1 MLEGETFLV
10 CIVFWHVQK
19 VLLTQHY
26 YVFWFWDSFVG
37 DIGPKIQ
44 IPSED
49 KCRPFVWPPTD
60 RQTLKF
66 WKQSE
71 KYKRYLQRLWAQ
83 DYVNGSV
90 SPHDKR
96 KKKTRKNAFFMCL
109 SSSMK
114 PCCICISHT
123 HAPGQRFLFCFNKQQ
138 NSIFLKSRR
147 HHLMSKSESVSE
159 KSSMA
164 AKI

>member
-10 CIVFWHVQK
+10 CVFFWHVQK

-26 YVFWFWDSFVG
+26 YVFWFWDSFTW
-37 DIGPKIQ
+37 DLGPKIQ

-49 KCRPFVWPPTD
+49 KCRSFVWPPTD

-90 SPHDKR
+90 SPMTKG
-96 KKKTRKNAFFMCL
+96 KKQEKMHFLCVCPPRWNLAAYAFLIHMHLDNAFCFALTNNKIAFFEISKAPLNVKIWKCL
-109 SSSMK
+109 W
-114 PCCICISHT
+114 
-123 HAPGQRFLFCFNKQQ
+123 
-138 NSIFLKSRR
+138 
-147 HHLMSKSESVSE
+147 
-159 KSSMA
+159 
-164 AKI
+164 KIEHGG